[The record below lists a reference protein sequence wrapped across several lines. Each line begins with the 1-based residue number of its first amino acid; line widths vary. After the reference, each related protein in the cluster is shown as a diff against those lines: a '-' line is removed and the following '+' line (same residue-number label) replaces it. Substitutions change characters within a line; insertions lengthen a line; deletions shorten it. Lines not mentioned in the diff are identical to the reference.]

1 MAKHV
6 KTKDRKKTIGI
17 VSLAVLL
24 VVALG
29 IIAYQVFYPQQVG
42 PDKANSFAQS
52 SKSSGTQSTSKSTKA
67 SSTSSK
73 ASSSSS
79 TSEST
84 VASSSSSSSSTATAK
99 SWSALSDK
107 EHDAVYAQ
115 WVNNA
120 QGKYELYT
128 GEANLIYLVN
138 VGDNGVSSYNDPV
151 NVIQNT
157 ARIQINADGTYYL
170 QVPNPSQTGLR
181 MAQNPW
187 PMVEWQVK
195 ETLTGDQLFAKYGAA
210 DALKGGA
217 AQIKSINNTGV
228 PQGAA

>member
-24 VVALG
+24 VIALG

-73 ASSSSS
+73 ASSSS

-84 VASSSSSSSSTATAK
+84 VASSSSSSSSIATAK

-138 VGDNGVSSYNDPV
+138 VGDNGVSSYNDSV

>member
-67 SSTSSK
+67 SSTPSK
-73 ASSSSS
+73 ASSSS

-195 ETLTGDQLFAKYGAA
+195 ETLTGDQLFAKYGTAE
-210 DALKGGA
+210 ALKGGA

>member
-42 PDKANSFAQS
+42 PDKTNSFAQS
-52 SKSSGTQSTSKSTKA
+52 SKSSGSQSASKSTKA

-73 ASSSSS
+73 PSSSS

-210 DALKGGA
+210 EALKGGA

>member
-42 PDKANSFAQS
+42 PDKADSFAQS
-52 SKSSGTQSTSKSTKA
+52 SKSSGTQSTSKSTKG

-73 ASSSSS
+73 ASSSS

-210 DALKGGA
+210 EALKGGA